1 MAVRIA
7 DLDLRGV
14 SDGIGQREIS
24 SVEATEAYLGR
35 IAAPAVS

>member
-1 MAVRIA
+1 MAVSVA

-14 SDGIGQREIS
+14 SEALARRELS

-35 IAAPAVS
+35 IAALL